1 MTTELVSND
10 AKLPQCT
17 LHEAGCDPLCEEA
30 VSNVILVDPS
40 ETATVSVDPIES
52 AADLVLGV
60 WEALKKKKKI
70 NYEMLNMQFII
81 NKRLQLA

>member
-1 MTTELVSND
+1 MTTELVSKE
-10 AKLPQCT
+10 AKLPQWT
-17 LHEAGCDPLCEEA
+17 LQDAACDPLCEEA

-60 WEALKKKKKI
+60 WEALQKKI
-70 NYEMLNMQFII
+70 LLKNINY
-81 NKRLQLA
+81 